1 MTKMSDWLKVFA
13 AVVLMGFVSGCTS
26 DEKGIAGPRDSVS
39 VSPSYSTTSAPESSG
54 AISISIDPC
63 EILSSE
69 DLASYGK
76 FESKQRT
83 LGGARSCLWQRSI
96 EGSQGVAT
104 FSLNVRDAQSIET
117 VNDVGG
123 GVLEGEVNGRPAAVA
138 ENPHSGS
145 CTVAMKID
153 DNSRIDVTITTPPNR
168 DEGSCQF
175 GEEVAYLIEPRLP
188 AIP

>member
-1 MTKMSDWLKVFA
+1 MSDWLKVFA

-83 LGGARSCLWQRSI
+83 L
-96 EGSQGVAT
+96 VAPAHV
-104 FSLNVRDAQSIET
+104 S
-117 VNDVGG
+117 GK
-123 GVLEGEVNGRPAAVA
+123 GVLKEAKALRL
-138 ENPHSGS
+138 
-145 CTVAMKID
+145 
-153 DNSRIDVTITTPPNR
+153 SR
-168 DEGSCQF
+168 
-175 GEEVAYLIEPRLP
+175 
-188 AIP
+188 